1 MNLYKVDFPSIL
13 VSHNNVESLRDF
25 IYDEVSSSM
34 FYSDLTSFECKEVN
48 SKNQLES
55 FEDGYI
61 PYGITPDNMT
71 AQEVLNAVEILNSL
85 KDNEIEVLKQLLKIE

>member
-1 MNLYKVDFPSIL
+1 MKLFKVEFPTVLVGHVDKGNLEDYIIDQLGDSIFYNAIIQYQCTEIKDKL
-13 VSHNNVESLRDF
+13 QLR
-25 IYDEVSSSM
+25 E
-34 FYSDLTSFECKEVN
+34 
-48 SKNQLES
+48 

-85 KDNEIEVLKQLLKIE
+85 EDNEIEILKQLLKIE